1 MNETLR
7 LTFLGKPQIIRDGV
21 PVTGFVYNKALAVLA
36 YLAVTKRPHSREA
49 LAGLL
54 WGEIPD
60 VAAKANLRKILSAL
74 RQIAAP
80 NLEIGRQAVAF
91 DIQSTHWLD
100 TGIFEAKLQGLAA
113 SVNVGGSLAE
123 NDVHRIEEAV
133 ALYGGDFLEGFY
145 VRSAPAFEE
154 WALAERERLRQ
165 MALRALYRLVGHYK
179 AKGDHDRGL
188 DYATRLLALEPWHE
202 EVHQQMMLLLA
213 LSGQR
218 SAALNQFE
226 ICRRLLADELG
237 VEPNRDTVELH
248 HRIARGEVTA
258 EPASTTLPRDWPME
272 ATPFVGRVEELAQLH
287 AYLAAPDSHLATVVG
302 ISGVGKTRLV
312 LQGATQAMGIFRR
325 AVYYVPVAAAFTP
338 EALSHA
344 IVRALAL
351 PLTGQRNAAPQLIE
365 HLQDRKVLIILDQL
379 DLYPGISRFLYDLM
393 QRARRVRVL
402 ITASNRLDLPGEW
415 VLPLYGL
422 NVPEADDPAEVRRSE
437 AVQLFMQAVVR
448 VCGSCGLEA
457 DQLIHVAHI
466 CRLVEGMPLG
476 IELAAAWSRLLSYQ
490 EIAREIEE
498 NYRFLATSSPGT
510 PERHFSLTAAFDH
523 SWNRLSEAERTLFR
537 RLSVFRGGFVREA
550 AEQVAGATLQTLA
563 ALMDQ
568 CLIQRKRSGR
578 YQTHGLLRRYGEQK
592 LAEQPDE
599 EANTYDRYC
608 GYYTRFL
615 QRQMALFNTGH
626 GIAPLSEIADEQENL
641 RAAWRWATSLAPLRT
656 GPHADNDGAPHRF
669 VATKGAFDAMGVSAR
684 VPAQAEDRSRL

>member
-1 MNETLR
+1 MVEGLQ
-7 LTFLGKPQIIRDGV
+7 LILLGKPQISLDGA
-21 PVTGFVYNKALAVLA
+21 PVTGFTYNKALALLA
-36 YLAVTKRPHSREA
+36 YLAVTKRPHSRES
-49 LAGLL
+49 LSGLL
-54 WGEIPD
+54 WGEMPD
-60 VAAKANLRKILSAL
+60 AAARANLRKILSVL
-74 RQIAAP
+74 RQTAAP
-80 NLEIGRQAVAF
+80 NLDIGRQTVVF
-91 DIQSTHWLD
+91 SRDSNYWLD
-100 TGIFEAKLQGLAA
+100 TDLFESKLANLTVTA
-113 SVNVGGSLAE
+113 SMPAE
-123 NDVHRIEEAV
+123 MQDRDVKLLDDAV
-133 ALYGGDFLEGFY
+133 QLYKGDFLEGFY
-145 VRSAPAFEE
+145 VHDAPAFEE
-154 WALAERERLRQ
+154 WVLPERERLQRKMQ
-165 MALRALYRLVGHYK
+165 QALYQLAAHYT
-179 AKGDHDRGL
+179 ARGQYASGI
-188 DYATRLLALEPWHE
+188 DYTSRLLALEPWHE
-202 EVHQQMMLLLA
+202 EVHQQLMRLLA

-248 HRIARGEVTA
+248 HRIAKGEIAA
-258 EPASTTLPRDWPME
+258 EPVSMLLPRDWPVE
-272 ATPFVGRVEELAQLH
+272 ATPFVGRVAELAQLH

-312 LQGATQAMGIFRR
+312 LQGAAQAMGIFRQ
-325 AVYYVPVAAAFTP
+325 AVYYVPVASAFTP

-365 HLQDRKVLIILDQL
+365 HLQDRKVLIVLDQL

-393 QRARRVRVL
+393 QQARRVRVL
-402 ITASNRLDLPGEW
+402 ITSSHRLDLPGEW

-422 NVPEADDPAEVRRSE
+422 NVPETDDPDEVRRSE

-448 VCGSCGLEA
+448 VCGACGLEA

-476 IELAAAWSRLLSYQ
+476 IELAATWSRLLSYQ

-510 PERHFSLTAAFDH
+510 PERHFSLTAAFDY
-523 SWNRLSEAERTLFR
+523 SWSRLSDAERALFR
-537 RLSVFRGGFVREA
+537 RLSVFRGGFMREA

-563 ALMDQ
+563 VLMDR
-568 CLIQRKRSGR
+568 CFIQRMLSGR

-599 EANTYDRYC
+599 EADTYDRYC

-641 RAAWRWATSLAPLRT
+641 RAAWRWATSLALART
-656 GPHADNDGAPHRF
+656 GPHADNDGAPYLF
-669 VATKGAFDAMGVSAR
+669 VAAKNAFDALGASPR
-684 VPAQAEDRSRL
+684 VPAQTEVHRSL